1 MTDKVQQLAP
11 QIWQAIQNAN
21 NILLHCHPSP
31 DPDSFGSTLAMFH
44 ALKSINKKVTLI
56 KGDSDI
62 PSSAIA
68 LPGHDQITPKNFFEI
83 NQDEFD
89 LFIIQDTAGLTQISK
104 MKPITFPQSMNTI
117 LIDHHTTN
125 PGFANINLIDTT
137 YPATCQII
145 FDLFKIWQITITKDI
160 ASCLFLGL
168 YTDTGG
174 FKYSPANEST
184 FLAAAELAKINPDFT
199 QIIFNWENNLQPE
212 HLAYRSLALNSIE
225 LFFNNHVALAA
236 TSFEDLQKKGI
247 RATHTEKSE
256 ISNALISVNGWEIG
270 ATLTETSPQTVNMSF
285 RTRGKYDVSKIA
297 SALGGG
303 GHPAAAGATVKMSLP
318 EAKKNLLEVIHKI
331 YPYL

>member
-1 MTDKVQQLAP
+1 MTDKVQELAP

-83 NQDEFD
+83 NQNEFD

-104 MKPITFPQSMNTI
+104 IKPVTFPQSMNTI

-125 PGFANINLIDTT
+125 SGFANINLIDTT
-137 YPATCQII
+137 YPATCQIV
-145 FDLFKIWQITITKDI
+145 FDLFKIWQIAITKDI

-174 FKYSPANEST
+174 FKYSPTNEST

-225 LFFNNHVALAA
+225 LFFNNHVAIAA

-303 GHPAAAGATVKMSLP
+303 GHPAAAGATVKLSLS
-318 EAKKNLLEVIHKI
+318 EAKKNLLEVIRKI